1 MSNLQSLF
9 SAEFTYALGWTILH
23 SFWQCAL
30 VALLLAVVL
39 RSSKKLSSNTRYLF
53 ACGALVLCFAISV
66 ETFVSYL
73 NLARQ
78 ARVEQTL
85 ELLGV
90 ELPQVLNAQ
99 SHMQQ
104 WLALADGYLLWIV
117 NIWLVGCA
125 FLSLRNLVDYLQCV
139 KLQRAHSEIQDGHW
153 QTTVNRLAHAINF
166 PGQVVIRIS
175 DAVDVPST
183 LGYFKPLILIPAGLL
198 TNLSQ
203 AQVEVILLHE
213 LGHIRRND
221 YVVGLLQMLL
231 KTFFF
236 FNPMALW
243 ISAVIDEER
252 ENACDD
258 IAIGVCKDALLF
270 SKTLKEFAE
279 MNTNK
284 NLNMAISNNKMH
296 LLARIKRQFTQRK
309 SVSRAIEKLIAS
321 SALVLC
327 CAAATVYAQTNSPAQ
342 AENFNQQLTE
352 TLLQSPTLTK
362 LPADERL
369 AAAKN
374 YLIMVDT
381 HTTTPKPEVTQT
393 PTADAVVVATNEY
406 NTLAKEPTQPQ
417 PLAEQQPKNM
427 PTSLAAETPQPET
440 LPEVTPLAAA
450 ELSPITIA
458 EAEKVTGITV
468 FGKLPNK
475 RTSIYAYMGSY
486 HASDCSFSVT
496 RSNADMEREYLQ
508 SFYGDA
514 YRHRGLT
521 GGGMGYISDLA
532 PFGSAEQDMSL
543 PQGCSF
549 SDASFAAGRHY
560 IARKDKSLDL
570 AYAAYEAGDYPNAV
584 TLFKKSYRKMEY
596 DQAAFMLGTMYLFG
610 MGARADTNTAINWF
624 TKVAETRY
632 KSGQDSPGV
641 FEMERASLKVQS
653 QIILARIYMTG
664 LGIAK
669 NPKRAEHWYEAA
681 ADLDYAPAHYV
692 LGKMNQSGYADD
704 KNKRAAL
711 RLYTKAAE
719 AGYAPAQYQLA
730 EIYFTSEDTPANRQ
744 LAFKW
749 YQHAA
754 QNNYLNPMRPHAQ
767 LALAEIYDQGRGTPR
782 DSNKALIFYKLAA
795 VSGHPDAQN
804 ALAIYFYAGEIVA
817 KDLALARRLFS
828 VSAEQQQPDAMYNL
842 ALMLQKGEGGE
853 VDLVKAY
860 VWLNCAAKLGHSKA
874 PIAATKLDAKLTPEQ
889 KLQAQ
894 NLLSAS

>member
-23 SFWQCAL
+23 SFWPCAL

-90 ELPQVLNAQ
+90 ELPRVLNAQ

-117 NIWLVGCA
+117 NVWLVGCA

-139 KLQRAHSEIQDGHW
+139 KLQRAHSEMQDGHW

-166 PGQVVIRIS
+166 PRQVVIRIS

-198 TNLSQ
+198 TNFSQAQ

-284 NLNMAISNNKMH
+284 NLSMAISNNKMH

-342 AENFNQQLTE
+342 TESFNQQLTE
-352 TLLQSPTLTK
+352 ILLQSP
-362 LPADERL
+362 
-369 AAAKN
+369 
-374 YLIMVDT
+374 
-381 HTTTPKPEVTQT
+381 
-393 PTADAVVVATNEY
+393 
-406 NTLAKEPTQPQ
+406 
-417 PLAEQQPKNM
+417 
-427 PTSLAAETPQPET
+427 
-440 LPEVTPLAAA
+440 
-450 ELSPITIA
+450 
-458 EAEKVTGITV
+458 
-468 FGKLPNK
+468 
-475 RTSIYAYMGSY
+475 
-486 HASDCSFSVT
+486 
-496 RSNADMEREYLQ
+496 
-508 SFYGDA
+508 
-514 YRHRGLT
+514 RG
-521 GGGMGYISDLA
+521 
-532 PFGSAEQDMSL
+532 E
-543 PQGCSF
+543 
-549 SDASFAAGRHY
+549 
-560 IARKDKSLDL
+560 
-570 AYAAYEAGDYPNAV
+570 
-584 TLFKKSYRKMEY
+584 
-596 DQAAFMLGTMYLFG
+596 
-610 MGARADTNTAINWF
+610 
-624 TKVAETRY
+624 
-632 KSGQDSPGV
+632 
-641 FEMERASLKVQS
+641 
-653 QIILARIYMTG
+653 
-664 LGIAK
+664 
-669 NPKRAEHWYEAA
+669 
-681 ADLDYAPAHYV
+681 
-692 LGKMNQSGYADD
+692 
-704 KNKRAAL
+704 AL
-711 RLYTKAAE
+711 RQILRK
-719 AGYAPAQYQLA
+719 
-730 EIYFTSEDTPANRQ
+730 R
-744 LAFKW
+744 
-749 YQHAA
+749 
-754 QNNYLNPMRPHAQ
+754 
-767 LALAEIYDQGRGTPR
+767 
-782 DSNKALIFYKLAA
+782 
-795 VSGHPDAQN
+795 
-804 ALAIYFYAGEIVA
+804 
-817 KDLALARRLFS
+817 
-828 VSAEQQQPDAMYNL
+828 
-842 ALMLQKGEGGE
+842 
-853 VDLVKAY
+853 
-860 VWLNCAAKLGHSKA
+860 
-874 PIAATKLDAKLTPEQ
+874 
-889 KLQAQ
+889 
-894 NLLSAS
+894 